1 MTVRAAAVIVAG
13 GSGERFGRAGGKQT
27 APLGGKP
34 MLAWSVA
41 ALDATPEISHIVVV
55 CPPGREVEFRSAA
68 IVDRVTRAAVS
79 FAESGATRQ
88 ESVAAGLAV
97 LPVGLDAVA
106 VHDGARPLVSPE
118 FVSALFAKL
127 AETGADGVVPGHP
140 SVDTLKVVS
149 ADRIAETPDRSR
161 LWAVQ
166 TPQVFQVEALRDAY
180 ARAAADGFL
189 GTDDAS
195 LVERAGGDVRVL
207 EGPRDNIK
215 LTLPEDVAFAEAA
228 LSRRG
233 QGGSMTRIGIGYD
246 VHAFAPGRRLVLG
259 GVEIE
264 HEFGLAGHSDADVLA
279 HAVADAVLGAL
290 RAGDIGKL
298 FPDTDP
304 AYAGADSIALLREV
318 AGLAA
323 QSGWT
328 VADAD
333 CVLVLEAPKIAP
345 YREAMRENL
354 AGALGVP
361 VDAVGVKATTTE
373 GLGFEGRREGVA
385 AQAVVLLARAG
396 A

>member
-1 MTVRAAAVIVAG
+1 MRVAAVIVAG
-13 GSGERFGRAGGKQT
+13 GSGERFGRSGGKQM
-27 APLGGKP
+27 APLGGRP
-34 MLAWSVA
+34 VLAWSVV
-41 ALDATPEISHIVVV
+41 ALDAVPEISDIVVV
-55 CPPGREVEFRSAA
+55 CPSGREAEFRA
-68 IVDRVTRAAVS
+68 AAVDPFDVRTHVT
-79 FAESGATRQ
+79 FASSGETRQ
-88 ESVAAGLAV
+88 ASVAAGLAA
-97 LPVGLDAVA
+97 LPAGIDAVA
-106 VHDGARPLVSPE
+106 VHDGARPLVSPD
-118 FVSALFAKL
+118 FVSTLIAKL
-127 AETGADGVVPGHP
+127 AETGADGVVAAHP

-149 ADRIAETPDRSR
+149 EDKVAETPDRSR

-166 TPQVFQVEALRDAY
+166 TPQVFRADVL
-180 ARAAADGFL
+180 RAAYETASRQGFL

-246 VHAFAPGRRLVLG
+246 VHAFAAGRKLVLG
-259 GVEIE
+259 GVEIA
-264 HEFGLAGHSDADVLA
+264 HEVGLAGHSDADVLA

-304 AYAGADSIALLREV
+304 AYAGADSLELLGEV
-318 AGLAA
+318 ARLAVET
-323 QSGWT
+323 GWR
-328 VADAD
+328 VADVD

-354 AGALGVP
+354 ARALGVP